1 MADPTA
7 YIFSKFPKNL
17 MKGKFGDLSSADVT
31 VKCLL
36 MTSDADISQEDWETL
51 TDVND
56 DTNEVSGDG
65 YDAGGAEA
73 TTKAVTEATKVTTF
87 DAANVTWT
95 SSTITAR
102 YSILYLSTG
111 TAGTSYLIG
120 YADFGEDKSS
130 SSGDFT
136 VAWDDSGILTLT
148 VP

>member
-7 YIFSKFPKNL
+7 YIFSNFPKNL

-36 MTSDADISQEDWETL
+36 MTSDATISQEDWETL

-102 YSILYLSTG
+102 FEVLYLSTG
-111 TAGTSYLIG
+111 TASTSYLIG

>member
-1 MADPTA
+1 MAALTA
-7 YIFSKFPKNL
+7 YIFSQFPKNL
-17 MKGKFGDLSSADVT
+17 MKGKFGDLSGAGVT

-36 MTSDADISQEDWETL
+36 MTSSASISQENWETL
-51 TDVND
+51 TDVNN
-56 DTNEVSGDG
+56 DTHEVSGTG

-87 DAANVTWT
+87 DADNVTWS

-102 YSILYLSTG
+102 YSVLYLSTG

-120 YADFGEDKSS
+120 YANFGEDKSS

-136 VAWDDSGILTLT
+136 VAWDASGILTLT

>member
-1 MADPTA
+1 MAETA
-7 YIFSKFPKNL
+7 YVFSKFPKNL
-17 MKGKFGDLSSADVT
+17 MKGKFGDLSNAGVV

-36 MTSDADISQEDWETL
+36 MTSSASISQENWETL
-51 TDVND
+51 TDVNTD
-56 DTNEVSGDG
+56 GHEVSGDG
-65 YDAGGAEA
+65 YTTGGAEA

-87 DAANVTWT
+87 DADNVTWT

-120 YADFGEDKSS
+120 YADFDVDKSS

-136 VAWDDSGILTLT
+136 VQWDASGILTLT

>member
-1 MADPTA
+1 MPETA
-7 YIFSKFPKNL
+7 YVFSQFPKNL
-17 MKGKFGDLSSADVT
+17 MKGKFGDLSNAGVT

-36 MTSDADISQEDWETL
+36 MTSSASISQENWETL
-51 TDVND
+51 TDVNTD
-56 DTNEVSGDG
+56 GHEVSGDG
-65 YDAGGAEA
+65 YTTGGAEA
-73 TTKAVTEATKVTTF
+73 TTKTATESTKVTTF
-87 DAANVTWT
+87 DADDVTWT

-120 YADFGEDKSS
+120 YADFGADKSS

-136 VAWDDSGILTLT
+136 VKWDASGILTLT

>member
-1 MADPTA
+1 MAVTA
-7 YIFSKFPKNL
+7 YIFSKFPENL
-17 MKGKFGDLSSADVT
+17 MKGKFGDLSSAEVT

-56 DTNEVSGDG
+56 DTNEVSGTG

-73 TTKAVTEATKVTTF
+73 KTKAVTEATKVTTF
-87 DAANVTWT
+87 DADDATWT

-102 YSILYLSTG
+102 YSVLYLSTG

-120 YADFGEDKSS
+120 YADFGADKSS

>member
-1 MADPTA
+1 
-7 YIFSKFPKNL
+7 
-17 MKGKFGDLSSADVT
+17 
-31 VKCLL
+31 

-51 TDVND
+51 TDVNTD
-56 DTNEVSGDG
+56 GNEVSGDG
-65 YDAGGAEA
+65 YNAGGAEA

-87 DAANVTWT
+87 DADDVTWT